1 MLHPQ
6 NSQNP
11 TISASFNEDFEVDIR
26 GLFMMIWRRKILVL
40 SVVFIG
46 CLIAALF
53 IKSVQEHYSARTMVL
68 LEAPGASS
76 DVAREIYALAPNLQ
90 VDTSLILG
98 EVEVLRSRGLAEK
111 VVQRLNLLSDPEF
124 NPRFEGKSSLFDTL
138 TQVDSVQS
146 FKNLNLKPEETPN
159 ISRDILEQD
168 LNGVVTN
175 FLRNL
180 RVRVVPG
187 SFVMQVNF
195 TSTSPRKAAMI
206 ANTVAD
212 AYIEQR
218 LEEKFTAAKKVTDWL
233 DKRLSSLRNQVR
245 ESEQAVE
252 RYRAENDLAEG
263 IRGSFSAE
271 QLSAM
276 TNKLASAKAEE
287 AEAIARLEQA
297 KDFSKSS
304 SKINST
310 SEVIASRLIQNLK
323 HDESR
328 LESQRSEL
336 ATRYGPKHPVILNL
350 DSELSKLR
358 RTISEET
365 RNIAKSVENEVSIA
379 KARVVSLQESISEV
393 SGQQNVNNDAMIR
406 LRELQREAQSNQ
418 LIFDTFLETYKKA
431 DDQEEL
437 QDSEVRI
444 LSYAV
449 PPRAPSYPNKV
460 LLMSLSAAISLFLA
474 LALSLIL
481 EKMDNTFRSAG
492 QLEKLANLPCYAL
505 IPLLE
510 AMSRK
515 AAGGYILKN
524 PASTVAEAVRTL
536 RMVVNLRAKT
546 KGEKPKVITVT
557 SSLPNE
563 GKTTLSTW
571 LGRLA
576 AKSGERV
583 IIIDCDLRRPS
594 VHRSMGHSADDS
606 LVDFLTGKKDLE
618 EVVNKDEDSG
628 VHVIYA
634 DAVPSSALDLVSSG
648 KMEKLVASLRQVYD
662 LVILDTPACLAVSD
676 ARVLANLSDQTLYAV
691 QWDKTPREVV
701 LSGIK
706 QFSDA
711 GLDSMALV
719 LTSVDVKRH
728 MKYGYGDAV
737 YYYGQDDKKKHS

>member
-1 MLHPQ
+1 MLQPQ

-11 TISASFNEDFEVDIR
+11 TLSASSNDEFEIDIR

-40 SVVFIG
+40 SVVLIG
-46 CLIAALF
+46 CLIAAMF
-53 IKSVQEHYSARTMVL
+53 IKSVQEHYSARTMIL

-98 EVEVLRSRGLAEK
+98 EVEILRSRGLAEK

-124 NPRFEGKSSLFDTL
+124 NPRFEGKTSLFDTL
-138 TQVDSVQS
+138 TQTESLQD
-146 FKNLNLKPEETPN
+146 FKNLNLKPEATPN
-159 ISRDILEQD
+159 ISRDVLEQD

-175 FLRNL
+175 FLSDL

-206 ANTVAD
+206 ANTIAD

-233 DKRLSSLRNQVR
+233 DKRLSNLRNQVR

-263 IRGSFSAE
+263 MRGSFSAE

-297 KDFSKSS
+297 KDLAKNP
-304 SKINST
+304 SKIEAT
-310 SEVIASRLIQNLK
+310 SEVIGSRLIQNLK

-328 LESQRSEL
+328 LESEKSEL
-336 ATRYGPKHPVILNL
+336 SSRYGPKHPVIQNLN
-350 DSELSKLR
+350 SEISKLR
-358 RTISEET
+358 RTLREEMA
-365 RNIAKSVENEVSIA
+365 NIAKSVENEVSIA
-379 KARVVSLQESISEV
+379 KARVVSLEKSISEV

-437 QDSEVRI
+437 QDSEVRV

-449 PPRAPSYPNKV
+449 PPRAPSYPNKM
-460 LLMSLSAAISLFLA
+460 LLMSLSAAISLFFA
-474 LALSLIL
+474 LALCLML
-481 EKMDNTFRSAG
+481 EKLDNTFRSAG
-492 QLEKLANLPCYAL
+492 QLEKFANLPCYAL

-510 AMSRK
+510 TVSRK
-515 AAGGYILKN
+515 DTGNFILKN
-524 PASTVAEAVRTL
+524 PSSTVAEAVRTL
-536 RMVVNLRAKT
+536 RMVVNLRK
-546 KGEKPKVITVT
+546 KKEEKPKVITVT

-583 IIIDCDLRRPS
+583 IVIDCDLRRPS
-594 VHRSMGHSADDS
+594 IHRSMGHSADDS
-606 LVDFLTGKKDLE
+606 IVDFLTGKKDLE
-618 EVVNKDEDSG
+618 EVVNKDEESG

-634 DAVPSSALDLVSSG
+634 DAVPSSALDLVSSS
-648 KMEKLVASLRQVYD
+648 KMEKLVESLRQVYD

-706 QFSDA
+706 QFSDT

-728 MKYGYGDAV
+728 IKYGYGDAV
-737 YYYGQDDKKKHS
+737 YYYGRDDKKKKL